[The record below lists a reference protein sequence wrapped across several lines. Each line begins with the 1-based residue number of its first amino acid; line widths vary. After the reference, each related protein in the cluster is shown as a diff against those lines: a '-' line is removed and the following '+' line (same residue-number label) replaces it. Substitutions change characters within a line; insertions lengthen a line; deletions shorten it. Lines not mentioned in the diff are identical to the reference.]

1 MSNIPTKLLQQET
14 IEYLTKWSNVYTK
27 TLYQSLKV
35 KDREVTLNAFRGM
48 LRYLEKQGKIKQEGD
63 ILPYWNIVK
72 EK

>member
-1 MSNIPTKLLQQET
+1 MSNVPEKLLQQET

-27 TLYQSLKV
+27 TLYRALKV

-72 EK
+72 EE